1 MNEQTVE
8 SADISHQ
15 FTRENVVVEE
25 ELIPGFVIKKT
36 DTKGADQL
44 KMEKYEQNEQLKS
57 LEGDMKK
64 DLD

>member
-1 MNEQTVE
+1 M
-8 SADISHQ
+8 
-15 FTRENVVVEE
+15 VVEE

-44 KMEKYEQNEQLKS
+44 KMEKYEQNDQLKS